1 MHEKCMVG
9 AVPDTGSGINNQQWL
24 VFSGVFFGGGVGAQ
38 ILLLQQDSTNCKL
51 METLF
56 LEEAS

>member
-1 MHEKCMVG
+1 MVG